1 MKQFFIIVNEQKD
14 VDLLI
19 TNRIKQYLDENDC
32 RYEIKITN
40 DSYNPCGKYIDAD
53 TIPGNTECILVL
65 GGDGT
70 LLQAARDTFKREI
83 PILGVNLGRIGYL
96 AEVEKS
102 NIDAAMEALIHDQ
115 YQIESRMMIHG
126 IIIRDQKVVEESN
139 ALNDIV
145 IARFSSLRIVNYN
158 IYVNNMLLKSYT
170 ADGIIISTPTGST
183 AYNMSAGGPIVDPKA
198 SLMVL
203 TPICP
208 HTFITRSIVL
218 SSEDVIKVIIGPGR
232 EGQDQEVEA
241 SYDGRHKVILKTG
254 DSMQINKSKEIIK
267 IIKLNQVSFLETLHE
282 KMSES

>member
-1 MKQFFIIVNEQKD
+1 MKHFFIIVNEQKD
-14 VDLLI
+14 IGLHV
-19 TNRIKQYLDENDC
+19 TNKIKKILDDQHC
-32 RYEIKITN
+32 IYQIKVTN
-40 DSYNPCGKYIDAD
+40 DSYQTTGNYMEGSV
-53 TIPGNTECILVL
+53 IPDDTECILVL

-70 LLQAARDTFKREI
+70 LLQAARDTFHKEI
-83 PILGVNLGRIGYL
+83 PMLGVNLGRIGYL
-96 AEVEKS
+96 ADIEKS
-102 NIDAAMEALIHDQ
+102 GIDAALEALIEERF
-115 YQIESRMMIHG
+115 QIESRMMIHG
-126 IIIRDQKVVEESN
+126 KIIRNQEVIESSN

-145 IARFSSLRIVNYN
+145 IARFSSLRILNYN
-158 IYVNNMLLKSYT
+158 IYVNGMLLKSYT

-218 SSEDVIKVIIGPGR
+218 SADDVIEVKIGPGR

-241 SYDGRHKVILKTG
+241 SYDGRHKIILKTG
-254 DSMQINKSKEIIK
+254 DSMQITKSKETLR

>member
-53 TIPGNTECILVL
+53 TIPENTECILVL

-102 NIDAAMEALIHDQ
+102 NIDAALEALIHDQ

-254 DSMQINKSKEIIK
+254 DSMQINKSKETIK
-267 IIKLNQVSFLETLHE
+267 IIKLNQISFLETLHE

>member
-19 TNRIKQYLDENDC
+19 TSRIKQYLDENNC

-40 DSYNPCGKYIDAD
+40 DSYNPCGNYIDAG
-53 TIPGNTECILVL
+53 TIPENTDCILVL

-70 LLQAARDTFKREI
+70 LLQAARDTFEREI

-126 IIIRDQKVVEESN
+126 KIIRNQKVVEESN

-158 IYVNNMLLKSYT
+158 IYVNGMLLKSYT

-218 SSEDVIKVIIGPGR
+218 SSEDVIEVIIGPGR
-232 EGQDQEVEA
+232 EGQDHEVEA